1 MALGNPE
8 LLLLIVIALVLFGPN
23 KIPQL
28 ARAIGKASTEY
39 RRGIAEAK
47 KSFSGEGDLGYTS
60 EELEIIEAANKA
72 GIPTE
77 NRTIEEIASDL
88 VG

>member
-8 LLLLIVIALVLFGPN
+8 LLLLVAIALVLFGPN

-28 ARAIGKASTEY
+28 ARALGKASTEY
-39 RRGIAEAK
+39 KKGIAEAK
-47 KSFSGEGDLGYTS
+47 KSFSGDVDTGYSS
-60 EELEIIEAANKA
+60 EELEIISAAKKA